1 MSGFCHQLFWHQIVF
16 FCSPNCENS
25 SYCDWFCIARLT
37 DMSCSLSPCVQRVTV
52 TPARLPNGSGYQ
64 RETLMLADWESHSLF
79 LLLANPPKRFVVFQH
94 IFKGE
99 RNSLGHCVLS
109 RQRFWSFDKKNH
121 FLLFHFSLAS
131 SNLFRNMFS
140 ITNSTLKH
148 FSSMR
153 GQCHLVPMSIF
164 HKSRSGWLVQ
174 EYNTLLAVI
183 RW

>member
-1 MSGFCHQLFWHQIVF
+1 
-16 FCSPNCENS
+16 
-25 SYCDWFCIARLT
+25 
-37 DMSCSLSPCVQRVTV
+37 MSCSLSPCVQRVTV

-64 RETLMLADWESHSLF
+64 RETLMLPDWESHSLF

-140 ITNSTLKH
+140 INNSTPKH